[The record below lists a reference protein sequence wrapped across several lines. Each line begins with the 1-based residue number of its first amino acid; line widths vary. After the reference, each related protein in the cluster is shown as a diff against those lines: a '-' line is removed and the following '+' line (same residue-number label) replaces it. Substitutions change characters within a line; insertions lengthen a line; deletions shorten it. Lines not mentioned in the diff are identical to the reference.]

1 MINLENH
8 IQYNEDTGQTT
19 PQGTEGETK
28 VVKPTEVLR
37 ELSKQFGVNLFE
49 ENGVNKLQET
59 ITSMKNE
66 ANQWKEKYD
75 ISSKQL
81 ESIQLEKEALALGF
95 KPDALTEAIALAR
108 VNMKEGQSVV
118 DGLKVVQEKYAGVF
132 TVTHDIGQVK
142 NDGKHEKPPLKGSE
156 VEEYMKANP
165 HIYGYKKQ

>member
-8 IQYNEDTGQTT
+8 IQYNEDTGQT
-19 PQGTEGETK
+19 PPPGSEGETK

-49 ENGVNKLQET
+49 ESGVKNLQET
-59 ITSMKNE
+59 ITTIKNE
-66 ANQWKEKYD
+66 ANQWKEKWD
-75 ISSKQL
+75 ITNKQL

-108 VNMKEGQSVV
+108 VNIKDGQSVV

-132 TVTHDIGQVK
+132 TVTQDIGQIK

-156 VEEYMKANP
+156 VEEYMKTNP
-165 HIYGYKKQ
+165 RIYGTKKQ